1 MTSLSNI
8 RKRIIAIKKTSKIT
22 QAMKLVS
29 TVKIQ
34 QQKNRYANISKFMNS
49 LYNLLRDLAKS
60 SKYENVFVNKP
71 NSNKK
76 LYVIITSTLG
86 LCGSFNI
93 NIAKHLLSV
102 LKNDD
107 DIYVIGN
114 QGFNYLKNQQCANQ
128 IKSLFNFD
136 SQDLDYLELYP
147 ITQTIIND
155 FKQGDYSEIH
165 IVYTKYVSPLKFIP
179 TDLKVLPVER
189 SLFSIRNIDETIINE
204 LNDEGKVI
212 EFESKR
218 SEIISN
224 LIPFFFDSLL
234 VSCIIESQLC
244 EYSSRRNAMET
255 ATDNA
260 NDLIEELKT
269 TYNQLRQNKIT
280 QEIIEIIAGAS
291 E

>member
-71 NSNKK
+71 NNNKK

-155 FKQGDYSEIH
+155 FKQGNYSEIH

-280 QEIIEIIAGAS
+280 QEITEIIAGAS

>member
-1 MTSLSNI
+1 MASLNNI

-22 QAMKLVS
+22 QAMRLVS

-60 SKYENVFVNKP
+60 SKYENVFDNKP
-71 NSNKK
+71 KSNKK

-86 LCGSFNI
+86 LCGSFNV
-93 NIAKHLLSV
+93 NITKQLLSV
-102 LKNDD
+102 LKNND
-107 DIYVIGN
+107 DIYVVGN
-114 QGFNYLKNQQCANQ
+114 QGFNYLKNQQYANQ
-128 IKSLFNFD
+128 IKASFNFD
-136 SQDLDYLELYP
+136 SQNLDYLELYP

-165 IVYTKYVSPLKFIP
+165 IVYTKYLNPLKFVP
-179 TDLKVLPVER
+179 TDLKVLPIER
-189 SLFSIRNIDETIINE
+189 SLFSTRDIEENIINE

-212 EFESKR
+212 EVESKR
-218 SEIISN
+218 SEIICN

-234 VSCIIESQLC
+234 VSSIIESQLC
-244 EYSSRRNAMET
+244 EYSARRNAMET

-280 QEIIEIIAGAS
+280 QEITEIIAGAS

>member
-280 QEIIEIIAGAS
+280 QEITEIIAGVS
-291 E
+291 K

>member
-1 MTSLSNI
+1 MASLNNI

-22 QAMKLVS
+22 QAMRLVS

-60 SKYENVFVNKP
+60 SKYENVFDNKP
-71 NSNKK
+71 KSNKK

-86 LCGSFNI
+86 LCGSFNV
-93 NIAKHLLSV
+93 NITKQLLSV
-102 LKNDD
+102 LKNND
-107 DIYVIGN
+107 DIYVVGN
-114 QGFNYLKNQQCANQ
+114 QGFNYLKNQQYANQ
-128 IKSLFNFD
+128 IKASFNFD
-136 SQDLDYLELYP
+136 SQNLDYLELYP

-165 IVYTKYVSPLKFIP
+165 IVYTKYLNPLKFVP
-179 TDLKVLPVER
+179 TDLKVLPIER
-189 SLFSIRNIDETIINE
+189 SLFSTRDIDETIINE

-218 SEIISN
+218 SEIICN

-234 VSCIIESQLC
+234 VSSIIESQLC
-244 EYSSRRNAMET
+244 EYSARRNAMET

-280 QEIIEIIAGAS
+280 QEITEIIAGAS

>member
-128 IKSLFNFD
+128 IKLLFNFD

-189 SLFSIRNIDETIINE
+189 SLFTIRNIDETIINE

-269 TYNQLRQNKIT
+269 TYNRLRQNKIT
-280 QEIIEIIAGAS
+280 QEITEIIAGAS

>member
-1 MTSLSNI
+1 M
-8 RKRIIAIKKTSKIT
+8 
-22 QAMKLVS
+22 
-29 TVKIQ
+29 
-34 QQKNRYANISKFMNS
+34 
-49 LYNLLRDLAKS
+49 
-60 SKYENVFVNKP
+60 
-71 NSNKK
+71 
-76 LYVIITSTLG
+76 
-86 LCGSFNI
+86 
-93 NIAKHLLSV
+93 
-102 LKNDD
+102 
-107 DIYVIGN
+107 
-114 QGFNYLKNQQCANQ
+114 
-128 IKSLFNFD
+128 
-136 SQDLDYLELYP
+136 DYLELYP

-165 IVYTKYVSPLKFIP
+165 IVYTKYVSPLKFIL

-189 SLFSIRNIDETIINE
+189 SLFTIRNIDETIINE

-244 EYSSRRNAMET
+244 EYSSRRNAMER

-269 TYNQLRQNKIT
+269 TYNQLRQNKII
-280 QEIIEIIAGAS
+280 QEITEIIAEAS